1 MKLAVGAFIEGVMAA
16 KAGANAGRA
25 AAAQEIQRRQAQEF
39 AQQSQAFTQ
48 RLTTV
53 RAAGDAWS
61 NQQRQRIAGRNQLG
75 KQLLDLAQAQGLDPQ
90 ARDAFVRQGMAQL
103 DEAAA
108 LGETPNPYG
117 PEALQRLLDST
128 PLGRRIR
135 DGQPAFGTTASGPT
149 MAQRQ
154 PLSLPPVDR
163 PLFRTPV
170 SKAIADPIRTAA
182 DRARLQGM
190 GDRYGKLQQLLVDL
204 DGGKITGESAWE
216 AFREI
221 GLTPELEP
229 VRKWTAEAGQR
240 IAGLVK
246 GNTLT
251 PQAQDTARELQA
263 ELEGAGSAFPPDP
276 AALELA
282 RSRYLAFLR
291 NPTHFRPDGRQ
302 QFLELQAKLRAEEQK
317 AQLGQSAHSRN
328 SAYLAGI
335 AAALRAGNVAQFREL
350 VGQQRAFVG
359 SQPVEFGLR
368 PYGGDELDPVKRRPV
383 TRRTPGT
390 GETLETPETDEEAAG
405 RALREA
411 GRFVD
416 TPEAKK
422 ALARGAREEL
432 MRAFRPDRWEALE
445 PAERR
450 SLLQQLADLGEEIGV
465 PGVVPQGLTN
475 RLTPYERAF
484 VENRTGA
491 QKEAQRHAA
500 ELQSLAATVERKR
513 NTGELRPV
521 MANVAA
527 LLVEELEQQGQALAT
542 LQRIHPEERT
552 GAQRKQLARLTGEAG
567 GVGQLRSAVHKLL
580 NPEGRSWPPIPKVWN
595 PALKEQRKRALTRY
609 KTRFGEPAADT
620 LRELYYLVETGLLRM
635 SGADR

>member
-1 MKLAVGAFIEGVMAA
+1 MGGVMKLGVGAFLEGLMAA

-39 AQQSQAFTQ
+39 TQ
-48 RLTTV
+48 RLSTV

-61 NQQRQRIAGRNQLG
+61 DQQRQRIAGRNQLG

-90 ARDAFVRQGMAQL
+90 ARDTFVRQGMAQL

-128 PLGRRIR
+128 PLGRRR
-135 DGQPAFGTTASGPT
+135 DGLPAIGTTTSGPT
-149 MAQRQ
+149 VAQRP
-154 PLSLPPVDR
+154 PLTLPPVDR
-163 PLFRTPV
+163 PLFRAPV

-204 DGGKITGESAWE
+204 DGGKITGDKAWE
-216 AFREI
+216 AFREM
-221 GLTPELEP
+221 GPTPELEP

-251 PQAQDTARELQA
+251 PQAQETARELQA

-276 AALELA
+276 VALEQA
-282 RSRYLAFLR
+282 RGRYLAFLR
-291 NPTHFRPDGRQ
+291 NPTYFRPDRRQ

-317 AQLGQSAHSRN
+317 TQLGQSAHSRN

-359 SQPVEFGLR
+359 SQPEEFGLR
-368 PYGGDELDPVKRRPV
+368 PYGGDELDPAKRRPV
-383 TRRTPGT
+383 TRRAPGS
-390 GETLETPETDEEAAG
+390 GKTLETPETDEEAAG

-416 TPEAKK
+416 TPEARK

-432 MRAFRPDRWEALE
+432 MRAFRPGRWESLGA
-445 PAERR
+445 AERR
-450 SLLQQLADLGEEIGV
+450 SLLEQLADLGEEVGV
-465 PGVVPQGLTN
+465 PGVVPQGLAN

-500 ELQSLAATVERKR
+500 ELQSLKGAVDRKR
-513 NTGELRPV
+513 GTGQLTPV
-521 MANVAA
+521 QANVAT
-527 LLVEELEQQGQALAT
+527 LLVEDLELQGQALKT
-542 LQRIHPEERT
+542 LRRVHPDERT
-552 GAQRKQLARLTGEAG
+552 EAQRKQLARLTGEAG
-567 GVGQLRSAVHKLL
+567 GIGQLRGAVHKLL
-580 NPEGRSWPPIPKVWN
+580 NPEGRSWPPVPKVWN
-595 PALKEQRKRALTRY
+595 PVLKEQRKRALTRY
-609 KTRFGEPAADT
+609 RARFGEPEADT
-620 LRELYYLVETGLLRM
+620 LWELYYLVETGLLRL
-635 SGADR
+635 